1 MYVCMCILYVC
12 VYISMY
18 MCICVYEYAF
28 ETIVTE
34 NFVLLFVL
42 TLYRPLLFILYV
54 LGLSCRKKMID

>member
-54 LGLSCRKKMID
+54 LVLSCGKK